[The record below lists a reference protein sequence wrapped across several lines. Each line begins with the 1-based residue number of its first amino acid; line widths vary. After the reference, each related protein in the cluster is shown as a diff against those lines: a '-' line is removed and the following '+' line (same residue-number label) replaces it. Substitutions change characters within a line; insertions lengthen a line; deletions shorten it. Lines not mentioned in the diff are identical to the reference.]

1 MANERIDIN
10 LYKKLI
16 CDMVQDI
23 EDARFLRQ
31 LYSYIFKERR
41 LCGHMQMELC
51 EMIAGMNTADLRLLW
66 VTAKKI
72 ARDHEV

>member
-16 CDMVQDI
+16 CDMVDDI

-31 LYSYIFKERR
+31 LYSYIFRERR
-41 LCGHMQMELC
+41 LCGRMQQELC
-51 EMIAGMNTADLRLLW
+51 EMIANMDTADLRLLLL
-66 VTAKKI
+66 TAKKI
-72 ARDHEV
+72 VKDHEA

>member
-1 MANERIDIN
+1 MASERIDTS

-31 LYSYIFKERR
+31 LYSYIYRERR
-41 LCGHMQMELC
+41 LCGRMQMELC
-51 EMIAGMNTADLRLLW
+51 EMIAGMDTTDLRLLW

-72 ARDHEV
+72 AKDHEV

>member
-1 MANERIDIN
+1 MASERIDIN
-10 LYKKLI
+10 LYKKLV

-31 LYSYIFKERR
+31 LYSYIYRERR
-41 LCGHMQMELC
+41 LCGRMQMELC
-51 EMIAGMNTADLRLLW
+51 EMIAGMDTTDLRLLW

-72 ARDHEV
+72 AKDHEV

>member
-41 LCGHMQMELC
+41 LCGRLQMELC
-51 EMIAGMNTADLRLLW
+51 EMIACMDTADLHLLW
-66 VTAKKI
+66 VTAKKLR
-72 ARDHEV
+72 ANHVE